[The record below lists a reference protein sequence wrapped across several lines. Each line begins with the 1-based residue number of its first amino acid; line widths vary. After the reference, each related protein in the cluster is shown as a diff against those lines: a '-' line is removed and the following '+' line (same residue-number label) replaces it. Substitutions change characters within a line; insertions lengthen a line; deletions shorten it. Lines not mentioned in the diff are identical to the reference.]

1 VIVLDRLITASAKYR
16 WLNPF
21 LMLVGLCASCLL
33 GADLLR
39 DNDFAWLRGLAEDR
53 WIIPSSVAVLWTIIG
68 LWILSAF
75 PGLPLTSDKP
85 EGWWPSFKYY
95 LKRGFG
101 YLLFDVAALLLI
113 VSLYTSYRM
122 LAFWL

>member
-1 VIVLDRLITASAKYR
+1 MLDRLIAASSRYR

-21 LMLVGLCASCLL
+21 LIFVGLCAACLL
-33 GADLLR
+33 GTDLVR
-39 DNDFAWLRGLAEDR
+39 DNDFAWLPGLAEDL
-53 WIIPSSVAVLWTIIG
+53 WVIPTSVIVLWMIIG

-75 PGLPLTSDKP
+75 PGLPLSSDKP
-85 EGWWPSFKYY
+85 EGWWSRFKYY
-95 LKRGFG
+95 LNRGFG

-122 LAFWL
+122 LAFWF